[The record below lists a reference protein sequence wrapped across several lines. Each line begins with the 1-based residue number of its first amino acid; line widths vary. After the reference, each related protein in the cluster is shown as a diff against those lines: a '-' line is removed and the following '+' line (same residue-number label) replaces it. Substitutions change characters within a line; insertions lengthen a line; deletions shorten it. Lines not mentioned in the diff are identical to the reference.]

1 MMAGII
7 KELMTATLQAQVA
20 SDKGATSPTLSV
32 EGLRVAIDGREIL
45 HGIDLD
51 VSKGEV
57 HAILGPNG
65 SGKTTLAYAL
75 MGHPRYDITAG
86 SVDFKGQD
94 LLSMAVDERSKAG
107 LFLAFQYPTA
117 IPGVQMGNF
126 LRLAVKSRFGD
137 EAVKGFRKNLAERL
151 QALKMDSSYMARYLN
166 EGFSGGEKKKA
177 EILQMALLKPEIA
190 IMDET
195 DSGLDVDAFR
205 VVADGVNAMRGP
217 DLGIVVITHYNRMLE
232 FIKPTHVHVLIG
244 GKIVKRGGA
253 ELAQEVDRHG
263 YQPIIEELR
272 ARGEQIELPEE
283 AGATY
288 GGREESEERRDPFR
302 SHGRTSI

>member
-1 MMAGII
+1 
-7 KELMTATLQAQVA
+7 MTATAQVTA
-20 SDKGATSPTLSV
+20 HPDGSSAAPTLRV
-32 EGLRVAIDGREIL
+32 GGLRVAIDGREIL
-45 HGIDLD
+45 HGIDLA
-51 VSKGEV
+51 VNKGEV

-65 SGKTTLAYAL
+65 SGKSTLAYAL
-75 MGHPRYDITAG
+75 MGHPRYDVTAG
-86 SVDFKGQD
+86 EVELKGED
-94 LLSMAVDERSKAG
+94 LLSMAADERSRAG
-107 LFLAFQYPTA
+107 LFLAFQYPTS

-137 EAVKGFRKNLAERL
+137 DAVKTFRKTLDEKLRV
-151 QALKMDSSYMARYLN
+151 LKMDRSYMSRYLN

-177 EILQMALLKPEIA
+177 EILQMAMLRPEIA

-232 FIKPTHVHVLIG
+232 YIKPTHVHVLIG
-244 GKIVKRGGA
+244 GKIVKEGGP
-253 ELAQEVDRHG
+253 ELAQEVDKHG
-263 YQPIIEELR
+263 YQPILEELR
-272 ARGEQIELPEE
+272 QRGEQIELPEE

-288 GGREESEERRDPFR
+288 GGRDETEERKDPFR

>member
-1 MMAGII
+1 
-7 KELMTATLQAQVA
+7 MTATAPARQER
-20 SDKGATSPTLSV
+20 STGAAAPTLLV
-32 EGLRVAIDGREIL
+32 ENLKVEIDGREIL
-45 HGIDLD
+45 HGIDLS
-51 VSKGEV
+51 VNKGEV

-65 SGKTTLAYAL
+65 SGKSTLAYAL
-75 MGHPRYDITAG
+75 MGSPRYEVTGG
-86 SVDFKGQD
+86 SVSFKGED
-94 LLSMAVDERSKAG
+94 LLAMGTDERARAG
-107 LFLAFQYPTA
+107 LFLAFQYPTS

-137 EAVKGFRKNLAERL
+137 EAVKGFRRELAEKLR
-151 QALKMDSSYMARYLN
+151 ALKMDDSYMRRYLN

-177 EILQMALLKPEIA
+177 EILQMAMLKPEVA

-217 DLGIVVITHYNRMLE
+217 ETGFVVITHYNRMLE
-232 FIKPTHVHVLIG
+232 YIKPDFVHVLIG
-244 GKIVKRGGA
+244 GKMVKEGGP

-263 YQPIIEELR
+263 YHPILEELR
-272 ARGEQIELPEE
+272 AKGVEIELPEE

-288 GGREESEERRDPFR
+288 GDREESEERRDPFR

>member
-1 MMAGII
+1 
-7 KELMTATLQAQVA
+7 MTATAEARARA
-20 SDKGATSPTLSV
+20 SSAPAEPTLRV
-32 EGLRVAIDGREIL
+32 ENLRVAVDGREIL
-45 HGIDLD
+45 HGVDFTIN
-51 VSKGEV
+51 KGEV

-65 SGKTTLAYAL
+65 SGKSTLAYAL
-75 MGHPRYDITAG
+75 MGSPRYEVTDGAVT
-86 SVDFKGQD
+86 FKGED
-94 LLSMAVDERSKAG
+94 LLAMATDERARAG
-107 LFLAFQYPTA
+107 LFLAFQYPTS

-137 EAVKGFRKNLAERL
+137 QAVAGFRKELDEKLRV
-151 QALKMDSSYMARYLN
+151 LKMDRSYMTRYLN

-177 EILQMALLKPEIA
+177 EILQMAMLRPEVA

-195 DSGLDVDAFR
+195 DSGLDVDAFH

-232 FIKPTHVHVLIG
+232 YIKPDFVHVLIG
-244 GKIVKRGGA
+244 GKIVKDGGA

-263 YQPIIEELR
+263 YQPILEELR
-272 ARGEQIELPEE
+272 AKGVEIELPEE

-288 GGREESEERRDPFR
+288 GGREETEERRDPFR
-302 SHGRTSI
+302 SHGRTAI

>member
-1 MMAGII
+1 MAATV
-7 KELMTATLQAQVA
+7 EAPNTAQTSAGQV
-20 SDKGATSPTLSV
+20 PTLLV
-32 EGLRVAIDGREIL
+32 ENLKVAVDSREIL
-45 HGIDLD
+45 HGIDLE
-51 VSKGEV
+51 VNKGEV

-65 SGKTTLAYAL
+65 SGKSTLAYAL
-75 MGHPRYDITAG
+75 MGHPRYTVSSG
-86 SVDFKGQD
+86 SVSFKGEA
-94 LLSMAVDERSKAG
+94 LLEMAPDERARAG
-107 LFLAFQYPTA
+107 LFLAFQYPTS

-137 EAVKGFRKNLAERL
+137 AAVKGFRRTLAEELRV
-151 QALKMDSSYMARYLN
+151 LKMDESYMRRYLN
-166 EGFSGGEKKKA
+166 DGFSGGEKKKA

-217 DLGIVVITHYNRMLE
+217 NIGIVVITHYNRMLE
-232 FIKPTHVHVLIG
+232 YIQPSHVHVLIG

-253 ELAQEVDRHG
+253 ELAQEVDKHG
-263 YQPIIEELR
+263 YKPILEEVR
-272 ARGEQIELPEE
+272 ARGEEIELPEE

-288 GGREESEERRDPFR
+288 GGREETEERRDPFR

>member
-1 MMAGII
+1 
-7 KELMTATLQAQVA
+7 MTATAESPA
-20 SDKGATSPTLSV
+20 SAVSSTNGALTLLV
-32 EGLRVAIDGREIL
+32 EDLHVAIDGREIL
-45 HGIDLD
+45 HGIELA
-51 VSKGEV
+51 VNKGEV

-75 MGHPRYDITAG
+75 MGHPRYDVTSG
-86 SVDFKGQD
+86 SATFKGED
-94 LLSMAVDERSKAG
+94 LLAMQPDERARAG
-107 LFLAFQYPTA
+107 LFLAFQYPTS

-126 LRLAVKSRFGD
+126 LRLAVKARFGD
-137 EAVKGFRKNLAERL
+137 EAVKGFRRDLIAKLRG
-151 QALKMDSSYMARYLN
+151 LKMDESYMRRYLN

-217 DLGIVVITHYNRMLE
+217 EMGIVVITHYNRMLE
-232 FIKPTHVHVLIG
+232 YIQPSHVHVLLG
-244 GKIVKRGGA
+244 GRIVKSGGP
-253 ELAQEVDRHG
+253 ELALEVDRHG
-263 YQPIIEELR
+263 YQPILEELR

-288 GGREESEERRDPFR
+288 GDREETEERRDPFR